1 MTRTREEVA
10 EYLRS
15 RANDALDHGGLL
27 GTLKNALGIEEGT
40 WRDVLRSLAELMEGE
55 GDGQR

>member
-1 MTRTREEVA
+1 MRTRDEVA
-10 EYLRS
+10 EYLRR
-15 RANDALDHGGLL
+15 RAYDTLDSGGLL

-40 WRDVLRSLAELMEGE
+40 WRDVLRGFAELLEGE

>member
-10 EYLRS
+10 EYLRR
-15 RANDALDHGGLL
+15 RANDALDAGGLL

-40 WRDVLRSLAELMEGE
+40 WRDALRSLAELMEGE